1 MKRIH
6 GMGVNKVVVTALQ
19 PLGCLPRSTFTS
31 SFQQCNGTEN
41 ELVGFHNLLLQQAV
55 TKLNNE
61 TKGSTFAILDLYKAF
76 MAVFKSQGKNPGL
89 FLYFFS
95 VYMKQLVHSKPA
107 WRLSCLSLG
116 YFQAML
122 LTVALLLLLLLFL
135 LLPCSGSSKFGNPL
149 KPCCTGIST
158 EYGCGSVDAN
168 GVKKYVVCDDP
179 ETTFFWD
186 TVHPTQEGWRAVYS
200 SLLQEQ
206 KL

>member
-61 TKGSTFAILDLYKAF
+61 TKDSTFAILDLYKAF
-76 MAVFKSQGKNPGL
+76 MAVFKIQGKTPGL

-95 VYMKQLVHSKPA
+95 YYMKQLVHSKPA
-107 WRLSCLSLG
+107 WRLNWLAISCMLSQFKIFSSYALDRSSSSSS
-116 YFQAML
+116 FIALLRKFEVRESVEAML
-122 LTVALLLLLLLFL
+122 HWY
-135 LLPCSGSSKFGNPL
+135 
-149 KPCCTGIST
+149 I
-158 EYGCGSVDAN
+158 
-168 GVKKYVVCDDP
+168 
-179 ETTFFWD
+179 
-186 TVHPTQEGWRAVYS
+186 H
-200 SLLQEQ
+200 
-206 KL
+206 

>member
-61 TKGSTFAILDLYKAF
+61 TKDSTFAILDLYKAF
-76 MAVFKSQGKNPGL
+76 MAVFKIQGKNPGL

-95 VYMKQLVHSKPA
+95 YYMKQILHSKPA
-107 WRLSCLSLG
+107 WRLIKRACYIMHVVSVKDIFKL
-116 YFQAML
+116 
-122 LTVALLLLLLLFL
+122 
-135 LLPCSGSSKFGNPL
+135 CS
-149 KPCCTGIST
+149 
-158 EYGCGSVDAN
+158 
-168 GVKKYVVCDDP
+168 
-179 ETTFFWD
+179 
-186 TVHPTQEGWRAVYS
+186 
-200 SLLQEQ
+200 
-206 KL
+206 